1 MDRVA
6 IDRIAMDRIDR
17 TLIQSSHSSILDA
30 FEEYIKD
37 FLDSTSVE
45 DSVAA
50 LNAIS
55 KVLEDAE
62 ARFLSLPRL
71 NLGNSRPPS
80 RSRTL
85 SGGLASG
92 HT

>member
-1 MDRVA
+1 
-6 IDRIAMDRIDR
+6 MDRIDR
-17 TLIQSSHSSILDA
+17 TLIQSSHSSIWIDS

-37 FLDSTSVE
+37 FLDSTSVD

-71 NLGNSRPPS
+71 NLGNSRPTP
-80 RSRTL
+80 RSKTL
-85 SGGLASG
+85 SGSLASG
-92 HT
+92 HK